1 MMKRLRRSMMLVC
14 AFSLFTFGSIYAAE
28 PTEVPSGAQTGD
40 EVMAAKAT
48 ETMRGK
54 LLKVQDTIYTV
65 ETAPGTQA
73 SIRAENNTKFEG
85 GYKGSEGDWIEAL
98 VTPDMQIKSLKR
110 SIPAYTVEGDVLTA
124 SGDTFVV
131 RDSGGKEI
139 RLQIGKNTKV
149 AGTYK
154 VGDRIKAEYAPDG
167 RAISVKPSQITRGPG
182 GG

>member
-1 MMKRLRRSMMLVC
+1 MKRLRRSMMLVC
-14 AFSLFTFGSIYAAE
+14 AFSLFTIGSIYAAE

-40 EVMAAKAT
+40 EVMAAKAA
-48 ETMRGK
+48 ETVRGK

-85 GYKGSEGDWIEAL
+85 GYKGSEGDWIEAFI
-98 VTPDMQIKSLKR
+98 TPQMHVKSM
-110 SIPAYTVEGDVLTA
+110 LTA

>member
-14 AFSLFTFGSIYAAE
+14 AFSLFTIGSIYAAE

-40 EVMAAKAT
+40 EVMAAKAA
-48 ETMRGK
+48 ETVRGK
-54 LLKVQDTIYTV
+54 LLRVQDAMYTV

-110 SIPAYTVEGDVLTA
+110 SPSTPSLRQIRQLDRRSGAGMLSNPQA
-124 SGDTFVV
+124 S
-131 RDSGGKEI
+131 SH
-139 RLQIGKNTKV
+139 
-149 AGTYK
+149 
-154 VGDRIKAEYAPDG
+154 
-167 RAISVKPSQITRGPG
+167 PSSP
-182 GG
+182 